1 MTEAETLRSRLSRKP
16 IVVAPGVYDPF
27 TALIA
32 SRAGF
37 TSLYV
42 SGAAIAYTK
51 LGRPDIGLV
60 TMTEVTDTLALIR
73 DRVDSHLIV
82 DADTGYGNALNVVR
96 TVREFERAGATA
108 IQLEDQDFP
117 KRCGHLD
124 GKALIPAQEMCGKIR
139 AAVDTRRSR
148 ETLIVARTDAVAVE
162 GFERAIERAAMYRE
176 AGADML
182 FVEAPRSSG
191 DLARIDLGARPERA
205 ADGEHGRRR
214 QDADA
219 SGGRTGNDR
228 LFAGDLPRRHR
239 ARVRLHGERV
249 LQFACDPRLQRAVPQ
264 PHARLH
270 RHQRADR
277 HARDD
282 GARSAVRN
290 AGATGRQEDERSPVT
305 TLDPV
310 TLAVLNGRLVQIAD
324 EMDATLYRSAFNP
337 IIAEAHDACHGLYH
351 AETGATLVQGTS
363 GLPIFVGAMAFAV
376 KAVIDKV
383 GRDGGL
389 DPGDTYLFNDPYDGG
404 THLNDFRLVRPLMRG
419 GRVFAWI
426 ASVGHWLDIGGNV
439 PGNYNPKATESFQE
453 GVRIPPVKLIRA
465 GVVQQDIID
474 ILAANSRVPQSNW
487 GDLNGQINALDLGE
501 RRLHAL
507 LDEYGDETITAALAV
522 LSSRAEALMRANIAA
537 LPDGT
542 YSYDDFLDNDGV
554 IDTPLRIALDLTIA
568 GDRMTLDFSRSAP
581 PCDGPLNIA
590 RSTAIACCYV
600 ALKHIFIDVPANA
613 GCLVP
618 IEFNIPDTTLLAV
631 SAPRP
636 VAGYTETILRVIDV
650 IFGAFAKAA
659 PERAQGSPFATINAL
674 SLAGWREQRRRWI
687 MFCFFGGG
695 LGGNPES
702 DGLNHSNNPISTATI
717 PPVEILESL
726 YPVMF
731 TQWALR
737 PDSGGPGRNRG
748 GLGAI
753 YEVEALA
760 EAGADVFLIGER
772 GKYPP
777 FGVNGGGPAAL
788 NRFIYETDQG
798 EMTPPMVSKVTDIR
812 IRRGQKVRLETPG
825 GGGFGDPATREPA
838 RVVRDV
844 ELGYISRESARR
856 DYEVVLRDDGT
867 LDAEATAKAR
877 AGTPA

>member
-1 MTEAETLRSRLSRKP
+1 
-16 IVVAPGVYDPF
+16 
-27 TALIA
+27 
-32 SRAGF
+32 
-37 TSLYV
+37 
-42 SGAAIAYTK
+42 
-51 LGRPDIGLV
+51 
-60 TMTEVTDTLALIR
+60 
-73 DRVDSHLIV
+73 
-82 DADTGYGNALNVVR
+82 
-96 TVREFERAGATA
+96 
-108 IQLEDQDFP
+108 
-117 KRCGHLD
+117 
-124 GKALIPAQEMCGKIR
+124 
-139 AAVDTRRSR
+139 
-148 ETLIVARTDAVAVE
+148 
-162 GFERAIERAAMYRE
+162 
-176 AGADML
+176 
-182 FVEAPRSSG
+182 
-191 DLARIDLGARPERA
+191 
-205 ADGEHGRRR
+205 
-214 QDADA
+214 
-219 SGGRTGNDR
+219 
-228 LFAGDLPRRHR
+228 
-239 ARVRLHGERV
+239 
-249 LQFACDPRLQRAVPQ
+249 
-264 PHARLH
+264 
-270 RHQRADR
+270 
-277 HARDD
+277 
-282 GARSAVRN
+282 
-290 AGATGRQEDERSPVT
+290 VT

-383 GRDGGL
+383 GRDGAL

-419 GRVFAWI
+419 GHVFAWI

-554 IDTPLRIALDLTIA
+554 VDTPLRIALDLTIA

-600 ALKHIFIDVPANA
+600 ALKHIFIEVPANA

-825 GGGFGDPATREPA
+825 GGGFGHPATREPA
-838 RVVRDV
+838 RVVCDV
-844 ELGYISRESARR
+844 ELGYVSRESARR
-856 DYEVVLRDDGT
+856 DYRVVLRDDGS
-867 LDAEATAKAR
+867 LDADATAKAR

>member
-1 MTEAETLRSRLSRKP
+1 
-16 IVVAPGVYDPF
+16 
-27 TALIA
+27 
-32 SRAGF
+32 
-37 TSLYV
+37 
-42 SGAAIAYTK
+42 
-51 LGRPDIGLV
+51 
-60 TMTEVTDTLALIR
+60 
-73 DRVDSHLIV
+73 
-82 DADTGYGNALNVVR
+82 
-96 TVREFERAGATA
+96 
-108 IQLEDQDFP
+108 
-117 KRCGHLD
+117 
-124 GKALIPAQEMCGKIR
+124 
-139 AAVDTRRSR
+139 
-148 ETLIVARTDAVAVE
+148 
-162 GFERAIERAAMYRE
+162 
-176 AGADML
+176 
-182 FVEAPRSSG
+182 
-191 DLARIDLGARPERA
+191 
-205 ADGEHGRRR
+205 
-214 QDADA
+214 
-219 SGGRTGNDR
+219 
-228 LFAGDLPRRHR
+228 
-239 ARVRLHGERV
+239 
-249 LQFACDPRLQRAVPQ
+249 
-264 PHARLH
+264 
-270 RHQRADR
+270 
-277 HARDD
+277 
-282 GARSAVRN
+282 
-290 AGATGRQEDERSPVT
+290 VT

-389 DPGDTYLFNDPYDGG
+389 DSGDTYLFNDPYDGG
-404 THLNDFRLVRPLMRG
+404 THLNDFRLVRPLIRG

-474 ILAANSRVPQSNW
+474 ILSANSRVPQSNW

-507 LDEYGDETITAALAV
+507 LDEYGDDTITAALAV

-554 IDTPLRIALDLTIA
+554 TDTPLRIALDLTIA

-695 LGGNPES
+695 LGGNPEG

-812 IRRGQKVRLETPG
+812 IRCGQKVRLETPG
-825 GGGFGDPATREPA
+825 GGGFGDPATREAA

-844 ELGYISRESARR
+844 QFGYISRESARR
-856 DYEVVLRDDGT
+856 DYSVVLRDDGT
-867 LDAEATAKAR
+867 LDADATVKAR
-877 AGTPA
+877 TGTPA